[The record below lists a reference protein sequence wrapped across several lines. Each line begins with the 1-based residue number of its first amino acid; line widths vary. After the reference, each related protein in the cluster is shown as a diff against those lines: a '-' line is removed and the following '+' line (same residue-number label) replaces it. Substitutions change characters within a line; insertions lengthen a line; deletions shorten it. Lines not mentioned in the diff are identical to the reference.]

1 MQKDLSAV
9 VRTRSLK
16 QKREREEE
24 RETKRDLSRET
35 SGVAGAMRAWRTNT
49 PNAGSSSSSAHERRA
64 EHGTWGSLARSHSH
78 LTRGYL

>member
-35 SGVAGAMRAWRTNT
+35 SGVAGVMRACRTNT
-49 PNAGSSSSSAHERRA
+49 PNAAAAAPLHMNDGLNTGPGVR
-64 EHGTWGSLARSHSH
+64 SLAPTH
-78 LTRGYL
+78 T